1 MAYSSPL
8 TRQDALAIAEV
19 TALACGT
26 YQEPFEP
33 PEWVLEAIRVA
44 ASSGAMLVPPSS
56 DQADTEI
63 QHPLLC
69 TTVDVEI

>member
-1 MAYSSPL
+1 MATSYPL

-26 YQEPFEP
+26 YKEPFEP

-44 ASSGAMLVPPSS
+44 ASSGAMLALPPS

-63 QHPLLC
+63 QTPMLC
-69 TTVDVEI
+69 TALDVEI